1 MNEQKVDR
9 LALLVISGSQA
20 GDLMKDLQQKKF
32 YFTVIDTSGGLI
44 NEQVV
49 CIMLGLPQERLPLL
63 LDLVNRCCQTYRQ
76 YIPAQMQPPGELM
89 MLPMVEAQSGGALV
103 YLMNVERFE
112 QL

>member
-1 MNEQKVDR
+1 MNEQTVDR
-9 LALLVISGSQA
+9 LALLVVSGSQA
-20 GDLMKDLQQKKF
+20 GDLMKDLQQEKF
-32 YFTVIDTSGGLI
+32 YFTVIDTSGGVI

-49 CIMLGLPQERLPLL
+49 CLMLGLPEERLPVLV
-63 LDLVNRCCQTYRQ
+63 DLARKHCQPYRQ

-89 MLPMVEAQSGGALV
+89 MLPMVEAQAGGAVV